1 MCYLAGTLFV
11 GVKMN
16 YFAYL
21 KDGNYPTDELFSAE
35 KVYPEYIFDAEALS
49 KKNDVYRMIRDIFIK
64 IGLDKENIG
73 TKYWNPLGR
82 YISEGDTVLVK
93 PNLVNHINV
102 AEDDMQRGM
111 DCLITHPS
119 VVRCIFDYVY
129 IALKGKGKIII
140 ADAPVQ
146 NCDFDKLLDNSGY
159 RKLFEYL
166 KSLQTPELTVE
177 IGDLRGTILVK
188 ENGCQKQID
197 RENVQWR
204 GRIIDLKSNSNFAKL
219 STSRK
224 LRITNYHGGET
235 VKHHTNGKNEYCISE
250 AALQADVIINLVK
263 PKTHRIAGYT
273 AALKNMIGINTRKE
287 YLPHHRKGSV
297 KRGGDEYQHSHL
309 LLKFLNSTGN
319 DIKNWALMRGMTKL
333 TDRMNQ
339 FCRMTGRKL
348 DSLEKSRKQFGMWFG
363 NDTIWRTILDVNY
376 IVKYTDKDGCLR
388 DEEQRKIIHLG
399 DMIVCGEKEGPM
411 RPSYK
416 HVGGMLFSENSVE
429 FDACVVKMMG
439 FDYKK
444 LPTLNRALQ
453 DKRLFVGD
461 LGEIYLDSNEEEFCG
476 CLSDMKVK
484 FDFCPTKGWEDIL

>member
-1 MCYLAGTLFV
+1 
-11 GVKMN
+11 MN

-204 GRIIDLKSNSNFAKL
+204 GRIIDLKS
-219 STSRK
+219 
-224 LRITNYHGGET
+224 
-235 VKHHTNGKNEYCISE
+235 
-250 AALQADVIINLVK
+250 ALTLE
-263 PKTHRIAGYT
+263 G
-273 AALKNMIGINTRKE
+273 
-287 YLPHHRKGSV
+287 
-297 KRGGDEYQHSHL
+297 L
-309 LLKFLNSTGN
+309 LLTGV
-319 DIKNWALMRGMTKL
+319 GTKISGSFSSL
-333 TDRMNQ
+333 TPA
-339 FCRMTGRKL
+339 FS
-348 DSLEKSRKQFGMWFG
+348 SLSFFTHSR
-363 NDTIWRTILDVNY
+363 ILLSISSQSD
-376 IVKYTDKDGCLR
+376 
-388 DEEQRKIIHLG
+388 
-399 DMIVCGEKEGPM
+399 
-411 RPSYK
+411 
-416 HVGGMLFSENSVE
+416 FS
-429 FDACVVKMMG
+429 F
-439 FDYKK
+439 
-444 LPTLNRALQ
+444 
-453 DKRLFVGD
+453 
-461 LGEIYLDSNEEEFCG
+461 
-476 CLSDMKVK
+476 
-484 FDFCPTKGWEDIL
+484 